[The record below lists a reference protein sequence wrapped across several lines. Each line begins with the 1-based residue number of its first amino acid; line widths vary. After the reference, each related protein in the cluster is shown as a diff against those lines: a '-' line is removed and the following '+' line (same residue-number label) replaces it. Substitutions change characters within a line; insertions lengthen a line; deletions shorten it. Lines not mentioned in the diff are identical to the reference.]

1 MKALFIIVLCL
12 LNTLLEAQ
20 NICLKGRLVDE
31 HKNAVSSATVRCF
44 IHDSVFV
51 KGDISDME
59 MPQSSLSFHR
69 IVSSALC
76 SDLKSQL
83 ERWLL

>member
-31 HKNAVSSATVRCF
+31 HKNAVASATVRCF

-51 KGDISDME
+51 KGDY
-59 MPQSSLSFHR
+59 Q
-69 IVSSALC
+69 
-76 SDLKSQL
+76 
-83 ERWLL
+83 

>member
-1 MKALFIIVLCL
+1 MKALFIIVLC
-12 LNTLLEAQ
+12 TLLEAQ

-51 KGDISDME
+51 KGDY
-59 MPQSSLSFHR
+59 Q
-69 IVSSALC
+69 
-76 SDLKSQL
+76 
-83 ERWLL
+83 

>member
-51 KGDISDME
+51 KGDISDSTGNFSITA
-59 MPQSSLSFHR
+59 P
-69 IVSSALC
+69 VSPSGYKLVINYIAKV
-76 SDLKSQL
+76 SHPNK
-83 ERWLL
+83 

>member
-44 IHDSVFV
+44 IHDSGFV
-51 KGDISDME
+51 KGDY
-59 MPQSSLSFHR
+59 Q
-69 IVSSALC
+69 
-76 SDLKSQL
+76 
-83 ERWLL
+83 